1 MDVSVP
7 SLSTQRS
14 APSATAAH
22 DLVRRLPAGERE
34 ALTLARMEHLT
45 YRDVAVALGI
55 PEGVA
60 KQRIR
65 SGLRRL
71 RTEMQRTGMAA
82 H

>member
-1 MDVSVP
+1 MSAP
-7 SLSTQRS
+7 PRSSTQRT
-14 APSATAAH
+14 APSATAVH
-22 DLVRRLPAGERE
+22 ELVRRLPAGERE
-34 ALTLARMEHLT
+34 AVTLARAEHLT

-55 PEGVA
+55 PEGTA

-71 RTEMQRTGMAA
+71 RAEMQRTGMAA